1 MNYINTPDLK
11 KRKFNVGKKVFI
23 SQRATIINP
32 ENLVIG
38 NNVRIDD
45 GVIIICKKKMYI
57 GSNVHI
63 APYTI
68 IRSHQKLIIK
78 NYVAISSFVD
88 IFTSIDSSFQKNSFS
103 HALLKNYKMKPF
115 SKPIVI
121 NSYSS
126 IGSHS
131 VILPGAHISAGTFIG
146 ALTLI
151 NFKTENWGVYAGNPA
166 RLLFKKD
173 SKKIKKLFLKK

>member
-1 MNYINTPDLK
+1 MNYFNTLDLK
-11 KRKFNVGKKVFI
+11 KRKFKVGKKVFI
-23 SQRATIINP
+23 SQNAKIINP
-32 ENLVIG
+32 KNLIIG

-45 GVIIICKKKMYI
+45 GVILICKKKMRI

-68 IRSHQKLIIK
+68 IRSHENLFIK
-78 NYVAISSFVD
+78 NNVLISSFVD
-88 IFTSIDSSFQKNSFS
+88 IFTSVDSSFYKDKFS
-103 HALLKNYKMKPF
+103 HSLLKNKKMKPF
-115 SKPIVI
+115 SKSIFI

-131 VILPGAHISAGTFIG
+131 VILPGSYISIGSSIG

-151 NFKTENWGVYAGNPA
+151 NFKTQSWGVYAGNPA

-173 SKKIKKLFLKK
+173 SKKIKKLFI